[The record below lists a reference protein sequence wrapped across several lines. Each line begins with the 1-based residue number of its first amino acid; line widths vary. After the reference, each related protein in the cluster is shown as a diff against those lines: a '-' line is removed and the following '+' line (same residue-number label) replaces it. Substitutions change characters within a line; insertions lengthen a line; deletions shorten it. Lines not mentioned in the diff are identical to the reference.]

1 MSTFRAKIG
10 PSGRLVIPVP
20 QRREL
25 GLKTGDEVVLRV
37 EDNELHISTVDH
49 RIERIQ
55 ALVRKYNRKGER
67 LSGSL
72 IRERRAEDAK
82 N

>member
-37 EDNELHISTVDH
+37 EDNELHIY
-49 RIERIQ
+49 RQ
-55 ALVRKYNRKGER
+55 PPY
-67 LSGSL
+67 
-72 IRERRAEDAK
+72 RAYSSAGPQI
-82 N
+82 